1 VHRSTAELEAAITAY
16 IETVNANPRPFVWTK
31 SADNI
36 PASIKR
42 FCLATLKTAEIQTE
56 IGKTSGSG
64 H

>member
-36 PASIKR
+36 LASIKR